1 MSVDEQL
8 AESGTPAST
17 AAEQLRIFISYRRS
31 DAGAYGLLLFEKLA
45 ARFGKDN
52 VFLDVHSIEPGTK
65 WLEAIRTKGSHSAAF
80 LALIGPRWAATLT
93 ERAQNPDEE
102 DFVRAEI
109 ESALRAANR
118 GAPMVIIPV
127 LLDEATVPTRQQLP
141 QSLWPLLGRE
151 TMRLS
156 AEQFEADIEALI
168 GALEQARP
176 TTPAPPRPGPEPQ
189 VRTPRQARA
198 PSVPPPD
205 NGHYEDVVDAILR
218 GSVVIFLGPA
228 ANSCDRSERWADAEC
243 GFLPDGEELAA
254 HLADRFGVKVEPA
267 VLARV
272 AQYVTVAEG
281 PGDLFRI
288 LRTTLAARPE
298 PTAVHRFLAGIPR
311 LLNERGLPEQHQLIV
326 TTNWDNSLEDAF
338 IEAEEPFDLAVYIAS
353 EGQFAHFPY
362 DGVPTQIPKGTANE
376 YKAFPIDQL
385 SGDVSRTVIMKI
397 HGAVDREQEPI
408 SWHDNYVITEDD
420 YISYLTDVR
429 AEAVVP
435 SQITS
440 KLWYSHFLFL
450 GYAMR
455 DWNLRVFLHRMLGK
469 RELSKSWAIQR
480 DPDRFDAR
488 FWDRIHVDLYDMP
501 LAEYVHELDAHLVP

>member
-1 MSVDEQL
+1 
-8 AESGTPAST
+8 
-17 AAEQLRIFISYRRS
+17 
-31 DAGAYGLLLFEKLA
+31 
-45 ARFGKDN
+45 
-52 VFLDVHSIEPGTK
+52 
-65 WLEAIRTKGSHSAAF
+65 
-80 LALIGPRWAATLT
+80 
-93 ERAQNPDEE
+93 
-102 DFVRAEI
+102 
-109 ESALRAANR
+109 
-118 GAPMVIIPV
+118 VIIPV
-127 LLDEATVPTRQQLP
+127 LLDEATMPTRQQLP

-151 TMRLS
+151 TMRLR
-156 AEQFEADIEALI
+156 ADQFEIDIAALI
-168 GALEQARP
+168 AALEHER
-176 TTPAPPRPGPEPQ
+176 PAPPPTPQADPELTSRPSRPKRP
-189 VRTPRQARA
+189 TN
-198 PSVPPPD
+198 VPVPD
-205 NGHYEDVVDAILR
+205 TGHYEDVVDGLVQ
-218 GSVVIFLGPA
+218 GSVVVFLGPG

-254 HLADRFGVKVEPA
+254 YLAGKFGVLPEPA
-267 VLARV
+267 ILARV

-281 PGDLFRI
+281 PGDLYRI

-298 PTAVHRFLAGIPR
+298 ATAVHRFLAAVPR
-311 LLNERGLPEQHQLIV
+311 LLQERGLPEQHQLIV
-326 TTNWDNSLEDAF
+326 TTNYDNALEDAF

-353 EGQFAHFPY
+353 EGEFAHFPY
-362 DGVPTQIPKGTANE
+362 DGEPKQIPIGTANE

-397 HGAVDREQEPI
+397 HGAIDREQEPI

-420 YISYLTDVR
+420 YISYLSDVR

-435 SQITS
+435 SQIKS

-488 FWDRIHVDLYDMP
+488 FWDRIHVDLYGMP
-501 LAEYVHELDAHLVP
+501 LADYVHELDKHLTP